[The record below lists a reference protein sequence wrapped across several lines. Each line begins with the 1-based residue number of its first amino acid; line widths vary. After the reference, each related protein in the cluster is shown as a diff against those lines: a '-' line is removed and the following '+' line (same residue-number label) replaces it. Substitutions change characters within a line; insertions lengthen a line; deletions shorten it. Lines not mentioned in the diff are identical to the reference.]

1 MFSQNGGLVRFP
13 YRGQVTT
20 DGPGYDLGLTPG
32 AGGGVSNWV
41 GGVYERSF
49 ASPNLSWE
57 TERKLNVGLDVGLW
71 EGRIDFSVDYF
82 SNRRKD
88 ILIQRQT
95 ISAVTGFRTGMYQN
109 FGITTNKGVDAN
121 LIFRHQWGPVGLS
134 ARGNVTYA
142 RNEIIECDEI
152 TPKYGWMSQVG
163 TSIGQQSLY
172 IAEGLYTPDDFDVT
186 ERGDGSRT
194 YQLREGLPKPS
205 ANVAPGD
212 IKYRDLNKD
221 GIIDSYDKTYD
232 SGFYSTGIPEI
243 VYGFGVNLSWNGL
256 FVGAFFQGVSH
267 ASASLIAS
275 PSNIIP
281 FTSGRDNGSARDII
295 RDHWSAEA
303 PLNQKVFF
311 PRLHTGAFQHN
322 QLPSTWWMRDA
333 AFLRLKNIEVGY
345 EFDKTVLQRL
355 RMENLRVYVQGN
367 NVAVWDKIKYWDP
380 ELGNANSGAKYPLC
394 RNFTVGLEITY

>member
-1 MFSQNGGLVRFP
+1 M
-13 YRGQVTT
+13 
-20 DGPGYDLGLTPG
+20 
-32 AGGGVSNWV
+32 SNWV

-172 IAEGLYTPDDFDVT
+172 IAEGC
-186 ERGDGSRT
+186 
-194 YQLREGLPKPS
+194 
-205 ANVAPGD
+205 
-212 IKYRDLNKD
+212 I
-221 GIIDSYDKTYD
+221 
-232 SGFYSTGIPEI
+232 
-243 VYGFGVNLSWNGL
+243 
-256 FVGAFFQGVSH
+256 
-267 ASASLIAS
+267 
-275 PSNIIP
+275 
-281 FTSGRDNGSARDII
+281 
-295 RDHWSAEA
+295 
-303 PLNQKVFF
+303 
-311 PRLHTGAFQHN
+311 
-322 QLPSTWWMRDA
+322 
-333 AFLRLKNIEVGY
+333 
-345 EFDKTVLQRL
+345 L
-355 RMENLRVYVQGN
+355 RMTLM
-367 NVAVWDKIKYWDP
+367 
-380 ELGNANSGAKYPLC
+380 
-394 RNFTVGLEITY
+394 